1 MISVLEA
8 SEGWVLVRTLMSAQ
22 EQDLLW
28 ELRAEGL
35 PLRTVARRIGR
46 SGPTVSSHV
55 LRFGGVRPAARRR
68 RLGQLTAA
76 EREEISRGVAGR
88 ESVRSIARRL
98 GRSPSTV
105 SRELARNGGHRRYR
119 ATKAEQA
126 AWDRARRPKPN
137 KLASNSRLRAVV
149 EQKLA
154 LQWAPQQ
161 IAGWLVDTYPDE
173 PEMQVSHETIY
184 LSLFVQARGALKRE
198 LTAHLRTGR
207 VLRKAA
213 KATPRGQGRGLI
225 VDAISI
231 SDRPA
236 EIEDRA
242 VPGHWEG
249 DLLAGG
255 GNTHIATLVER
266 RSRFV
271 ILVKVPAK
279 TTEAVVDALRQRVL
293 GLPEDLMR
301 TLTWDRGLELA
312 EHKRFTIDTGV
323 QVYSCDPKSP
333 WQRGSNENT
342 NGLLRQY
349 FPKGMNLGPVTQE
362 QLDEVADRLNGRP
375 RQTLKF
381 KTPSYVLNEAL
392 R

>member
-1 MISVLEA
+1 VM
-8 SEGWVLVRTLMSAQ
+8 
-22 EQDLLW
+22 
-28 ELRAEGL
+28 
-35 PLRTVARRIGR
+35 
-46 SGPTVSSHV
+46 
-55 LRFGGVRPAARRR
+55 
-68 RLGQLTAA
+68 
-76 EREEISRGVAGR
+76 
-88 ESVRSIARRL
+88 
-98 GRSPSTV
+98 
-105 SRELARNGGHRRYR
+105 
-119 ATKAEQA
+119 
-126 AWDRARRPKPN
+126 
-137 KLASNSRLRAVV
+137 
-149 EQKLA
+149 
-154 LQWAPQQ
+154 
-161 IAGWLVDTYPDE
+161 
-173 PEMQVSHETIY
+173 
-184 LSLFVQARGALKRE
+184 
-198 LTAHLRTGR
+198 
-207 VLRKAA
+207 RKAA

-225 VDAISI
+225 VDAVSI

-242 VPGHWEG
+242 IPGHWEG

-255 GNTHIATLVER
+255 GSTHIATLVER

-293 GLPEDLMR
+293 ALPEDLMR

-312 EHKRFTIDTGV
+312 EHKRFTIDAGV
-323 QVYSCDPKSP
+323 QVYFCDPKSP

-349 FPKGMNLGPVTQE
+349 FPRGMNLGPVTQE

-381 KTPSYVLNEAL
+381 KTPSSVLNEAL

>member
-1 MISVLEA
+1 MISILET
-8 SEGWVLVRTLMSAQ
+8 SEGWALVKTFLSAQ

-35 PLRTVARRIGR
+35 PMRAVARRLGR
-46 SGPTVSSHV
+46 SGGTVSSYV
-55 LRFGGVRPAARRR
+55 LRCGGVRPAQRQRRPE
-68 RLGQLTAA
+68 QLTAA
-76 EREEISRGVAGR
+76 EREEISRGVATR
-88 ESVRSIARRL
+88 ESSRSIARRL
-98 GRSPSTV
+98 SRSPSTI
-105 SRELARNGGHRRYR
+105 SREILRNGGRRNYR
-119 ATKAEQA
+119 ATRADQA

-137 KLASNSRLRAVV
+137 KLASNPRLRAIV
-149 EQKLA
+149 EEKLT

-161 IAGWLVDTYPDE
+161 IAGWLIDTYPDE

-207 VLRKAA
+207 VMRKAA

-225 VDAISI
+225 VDAVSI

-236 EIEDRA
+236 EVEDRA

-271 ILVKVPAK
+271 VLVKVPAK

-293 GLPEDLMR
+293 DLPEDLMR

-323 QVYSCDPKSP
+323 QVYFCDPKSP

-349 FPKGMNLGPVTQE
+349 FPKGMNLGPVTQQ

-375 RQTLKF
+375 RQTPRF

>member
-1 MISVLEA
+1 MISLSEA
-8 SEGWVLVRTLMSAQ
+8 IERWALVSNVMSQQ

-28 ELRAEGL
+28 ELRAQGL
-35 PLRTVARRIGR
+35 PLRAVGRRIGR
-46 SGPTVSSHV
+46 SGATVHSVVARS
-55 LRFGGVRPAARRR
+55 GGVRPSVRRR
-68 RLGQLTAA
+68 RAGQLSTA

-88 ESVRSIARRL
+88 ESVRAIARRL
-98 GRSPSTV
+98 GRSPSTIT
-105 SRELARNGGHRRYR
+105 RELARNGGRRRYR
-119 ATKAEQA
+119 ATTAEQA

-137 KLASNSRLRAVV
+137 KLASSPRLRQLV
-149 EQKLA
+149 EDKLA

-161 IAGWLVDTYPDE
+161 IAGWLTDTYPDR

-213 KATPRGQGRGLI
+213 KATQRGQGRGLI
-225 VDAISI
+225 VDAVSI

-236 EIEDRA
+236 EVEERA

-255 GNTHIATLVER
+255 GNTYIATLVER

-293 GLPEDLMR
+293 GLPEDVMR

-312 EHKRFTIDTGV
+312 AHKRFTIDTGV
-323 QVYSCDPKSP
+323 QVYFCDPKSP

-349 FPKGMNLGPVTQE
+349 FPKGMNLGPVTQQ
-362 QLDEVADRLNGRP
+362 QLDGVADRLNGRP

-381 KTPSYVLNEAL
+381 KTPSYVLTEAL